1 MPMLRLNICGRGA
14 WSLFVV
20 LAVVAMSAGPVR
32 ALQSENAPANAPYT
46 MFEVR
51 PAEQMDEQ
59 DAAAVKAKHR
69 EIVTEAAFWGYDLNA
84 GQWTWDQVVCPEI
97 PDAAVLHYRKK
108 GSKGEFL
115 FTAVVPRATGRVLV
129 APVLYGGATPFES
142 ATGAKR
148 TTSVFDQAVPAELAK
163 RDIEPE
169 GHWLQL
175 AMTYAVIAGAEP
187 RVPNVAEQQP
197 GLMKAPEPD
206 LTVSQASH
214 AREVIF
220 SDHQAPRHYTVW
232 TIDFNGQGRATDA
245 NASTIADYVP
255 AAQKAAEPP
264 QKETQKKVKKT
275 QEMEEPKVK
284 VIPEPPEPTPKPA
297 PQG

>member
-1 MPMLRLNICGRGA
+1 MCVGA
-14 WSLFVV
+14 
-20 LAVVAMSAGPVR
+20 LAAGIFAGPVW
-32 ALQSENAPANAPYT
+32 AGVSENQAPAASAPYT
-46 MFEVR
+46 TFEVR
-51 PAEQMDEQ
+51 PAEQMDAQ
-59 DAAAVKAKHR
+59 DAAVIKAR
-69 EIVTEAAFWGYDLNA
+69 RRDLVAEAEFWGYDLNA

-97 PDAAVLHYRKK
+97 PDAVVLHYRKK
-108 GSKGEFL
+108 GAKGEFL
-115 FTAVVPRATGRVLV
+115 FTAVLPRGTGRVLV

-148 TTSVFDQAVPAELAK
+148 TSSVFNQAVPADVAA

-206 LTVSQASH
+206 LKLSEASH
-214 AREVIF
+214 AREVVF

-232 TIDFNGQGRATDA
+232 TIDFDGQGRAIDA
-245 NASTIADYVP
+245 SAVTIADYVP
-255 AAQKAAEPP
+255 SAQNPAEPTVE
-264 QKETQKKVKKT
+264 ETQPDKKVKKAKP
-275 QEMEEPKVK
+275 MEEPKVR
-284 VIPEPPEPTPKPA
+284 VIPEAPEPTPKSA

>member
-1 MPMLRLNICGRGA
+1 MLKLRSCGRGA
-14 WSLFVV
+14 VSLFV
-20 LAVVAMSAGPVR
+20 LALAGGMFAAAIWAMQP
-32 ALQSENAPANAPYT
+32 ENAPAIAPYT

-51 PAEQMDEQ
+51 PAEQMDAQ

-69 EIVTEAAFWGYDLNA
+69 EVVTEAAFWGYDLNA

-97 PDAAVLHYRKK
+97 PDAVVLHYRKK

-115 FTAVVPRATGRVLV
+115 FTAVVPRGAGRVLV

-142 ATGAKR
+142 ATGARR
-148 TTSVFDQAVPAELAK
+148 TTSVFDQAVPAEVGR

-197 GLMKAPEPD
+197 GLMKAPEPA
-206 LTVSQASH
+206 LALSEASH
-214 AREVIF
+214 AREVVF

-232 TIDFNGQGRATDA
+232 TIDFNGQGRVTDA
-245 NASTIADYVP
+245 SASTIADYVP
-255 AAQKAAEPP
+255 PAQNAAEPAVKTTEP
-264 QKETQKKVKKT
+264 EKKAKKT
-275 QEMEEPKVK
+275 KEMEEPKVK
-284 VIPEPPEPTPKPA
+284 VIPEPPEPKPKQA